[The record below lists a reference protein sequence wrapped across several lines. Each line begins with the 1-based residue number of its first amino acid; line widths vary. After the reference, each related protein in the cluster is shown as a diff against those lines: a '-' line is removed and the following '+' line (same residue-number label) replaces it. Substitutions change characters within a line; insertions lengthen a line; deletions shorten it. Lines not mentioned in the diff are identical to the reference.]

1 MADGGTAVVAGEVV
15 AEGEGSSRIS
25 EIPQKSHDEA
35 GSLSLCGKIPTAT
48 FLPSQRESKTLGCS
62 NHRNEISE
70 RAEGAS

>member
-1 MADGGTAVVAGEVV
+1 VAGEVV

-48 FLPSQRESKTLGCS
+48 FLPIAARIEDFRLQQP
-62 NHRNEISE
+62 
-70 RAEGAS
+70 